1 MVEKSEVEKFE
12 GEKFKVEKSGVEKS
26 FNPLL
31 YHLGFVMLKN
41 LRGCA
46 LNFQLEYKITNLLGF
61 LT

>member
-31 YHLGFVMLKN
+31 YHLGFIMSKN
-41 LRGCA
+41 VKGCV
-46 LNFQLEYKITNLLGF
+46 LNFQLEYKITNLLVF
-61 LT
+61 